1 MQPGHEADASP
12 LRTGAG
18 RSHAPSPR
26 HAPGVGAPVPGHG
39 RGPLWQSLAR
49 LGGLLPATRA
59 KDEDPWTVLRGRGD
73 APFGGSPYGRL
84 VRTACSEGDLR
95 GPRFDAP
102 VPPGGYT
109 WWYIDAISEDGQH
122 GLTIIAFMGS
132 VFSPYYKRS
141 GRGDPLN
148 HSCLNV
154 ALYGPN
160 ARWVMT
166 ERPRQCVEQGK
177 RELTIGPSHIE
188 WDGDALVVHIEER
201 DTRLFNPF
209 RRLVRGKV
217 RVSPEALNPAA
228 FALDGNEN
236 HIWHC
241 MAPRAR
247 IEVEMDEPGLSW
259 SGKGYFDHNRGS
271 EPLEDGFRVWHW
283 SRAHMRQGSV
293 VCYEGERRDGSL
305 FASAIRFNAAGIP
318 EEAELPSMADLPP
331 SKWRIDRRTRSEI
344 GLAKV
349 QRTWE
354 DTPFYSRSELTSQL
368 YGEQVVAVQES
379 LDMRR
384 FSNQLVQFMLPYR
397 MPRGVK

>member
-1 MQPGHEADASP
+1 MQPGHEADAAP
-12 LRTGAG
+12 LRTRTRGSDAASFG
-18 RSHAPSPR
+18 HPA
-26 HAPGVGAPVPGHG
+26 GVGAPVPGHG
-39 RGPLWQSLAR
+39 RRALWQSLAR

-59 KDEDPWTVLRGRGD
+59 EDEDSRALLHRRRD
-73 APFGGSPYGRL
+73 APLGRRPYGRL

-122 GLTIIAFMGS
+122 GLTIIAFVGS

-160 ARWVMT
+160 SRWVMT
-166 ERPRQCVEQGK
+166 ERPRQCVKQGA

-188 WDGDALVVHIEER
+188 WDGDALVIHIEER
-201 DTRLFNPF
+201 DTRLFNPIH
-209 RRLVRGKV
+209 RPVRGTV

-228 FALDGNEN
+228 FALDGNET

-247 IEVEMDEPGLSW
+247 IEVAMEQPGLSW
-259 SGKGYFDHNRGS
+259 SGQGYFDHNRGS

-283 SRAHMRQGSV
+283 SRAHMRKGAV
-293 VCYEGERRDGSL
+293 VCYEGERSDGSL

-318 EEAELPSMADLPP
+318 EETELPPMADLPR
-331 SKWRIDRRTRSEI
+331 SSWRIERRTRSEI

-384 FSNQLVQFMLPYR
+384 FANPLVQFMLPYR
-397 MPRGVK
+397 MPRARK

>member
-1 MQPGHEADASP
+1 MQPGYEADTAP
-12 LRTGAG
+12 LRAHARGSDAASLGDAG
-18 RSHAPSPR
+18 R
-26 HAPGVGAPVPGHG
+26 VGEAVSSDG
-39 RGPLWQSLAR
+39 RRPLWQSLTR

-59 KDEDPWTVLRGRGD
+59 KDEDPWSVLHRGRD
-73 APFGGSPYGRL
+73 APFGRRPYGRL

-102 VPPGGYT
+102 VSAGGYT

-122 GLTIIAFMGS
+122 GLTIIAFVGS
-132 VFSPYYKRS
+132 VFSPYYKKS
-141 GRGDPLN
+141 GRDDPYN

-154 ALYGPN
+154 AMYGPS

-166 ERPRQCVEQGK
+166 ERPRGCVTQSA
-177 RELTIGPSHIE
+177 RELTIGPSNVE
-188 WDGDALVVHIEER
+188 WDGNALTVTIEER

-209 RRLVRGKV
+209 HRPVRGRV
-217 RVSPEALNPAA
+217 RVIPEALNPAA

-247 IEVEMDEPGLSW
+247 IEVEMDEPGVSW

-283 SRAHMRQGSV
+283 SRAHTRKGSV
-293 VCYEGERRDGSL
+293 VCYEGERQDGSL

-331 SKWRIDRRTRSEI
+331 SRWRIGRRTRSEI

-349 QRTWE
+349 HRTWE

-368 YGEQVVAVQES
+368 YGEQVVAIQES

-384 FSNQLVQFMLPYR
+384 FSNPLVQFMLPYR
-397 MPRGVK
+397 MPRSAR

>member
-1 MQPGHEADASP
+1 
-12 LRTGAG
+12 
-18 RSHAPSPR
+18 
-26 HAPGVGAPVPGHG
+26 
-39 RGPLWQSLAR
+39 
-49 LGGLLPATRA
+49 
-59 KDEDPWTVLRGRGD
+59 
-73 APFGGSPYGRL
+73 
-84 VRTACSEGDLR
+84 
-95 GPRFDAP
+95 
-102 VPPGGYT
+102 
-109 WWYIDAISEDGQH
+109 
-122 GLTIIAFMGS
+122 MGS

-209 RRLVRGKV
+209 RRPVRGKV

>member
-1 MQPGHEADASP
+1 
-12 LRTGAG
+12 
-18 RSHAPSPR
+18 
-26 HAPGVGAPVPGHG
+26 
-39 RGPLWQSLAR
+39 
-49 LGGLLPATRA
+49 
-59 KDEDPWTVLRGRGD
+59 
-73 APFGGSPYGRL
+73 
-84 VRTACSEGDLR
+84 
-95 GPRFDAP
+95 
-102 VPPGGYT
+102 
-109 WWYIDAISEDGQH
+109 
-122 GLTIIAFMGS
+122 MGS

-141 GRGDPLN
+141 GRGDPMN

-166 ERPRQCVEQGK
+166 ERPRQGVEQGA

-188 WDGDALVVHIEER
+188 WDGDDLVIDIEER

-209 RRLVRGKV
+209 RRPVRGKV

-259 SGKGYFDHNRGS
+259 TGKGYFDHNRGR

-283 SRAHMRQGSV
+283 SRAHMRQGAV
-293 VCYEGERRDGSL
+293 VCYEGERSDGSL

-318 EEAELPSMADLPP
+318 EEAELPSMAELPQ

-349 QRTWE
+349 HRTWE

-397 MPRGVK
+397 MPREG